1 VTPRLPAGLLYD
13 RLMKKSWT
21 RREIVGGVGTATLAL
36 PFIQTARAAT
46 DSREAWQRAADIA
59 RNVKPPT
66 FPDRVFDIRNSGA
79 VPDGKTLATTAIA
92 KAIGECAGAG
102 GGRVLV
108 PAGEFLTGAVHLLSN
123 VELHI
128 AEGATLRFD
137 TNPASYPIVFTR
149 WEGMELMN
157 YSPLIY
163 ARRQKNIAIT
173 GKGTLDGQGSEHHW
187 WSWKGKWGG
196 TTPYGW
202 KEGMPNQLPARKALF
217 HMAEDAVPV
226 EKRVFGDGH
235 YLRPPFI
242 QPYECENVLIADVRV
257 RNSPFWNI
265 HPVLCR
271 NITLR
276 GVDVFGHGPNN
287 DGVDPES
294 VDHMLIEDCSFDTG
308 DDCIAVN
315 SGRNADGRR
324 LNVPSQNILVRN
336 CRMKEGHGGV
346 VVGSQISGGARWVF
360 AENCQMVSPDLW
372 YAIRFKNNALRGGL
386 LENFY
391 YRDIDVGQVGRAA
404 ITCDFN
410 YEEGANGAFTPQ
422 LRNVV
427 VERLRVKNAVR
438 VLDSQGLPKAPV
450 NDITLRDCTFD
461 GVTQPS
467 IIKHT
472 RTVNLDKVRVNQKLV
487 QQL

>member
-1 VTPRLPAGLLYD
+1 MTSRRFFLQGAGAL
-13 RLMKKSWT
+13 
-21 RREIVGGVGTATLAL
+21 ATLPLMRA
-36 PFIQTARAAT
+36 ARAGV
-46 DSREAWQRAADIA
+46 DSREAWERAADIA
-59 RNVKPPT
+59 RNVKPPV
-66 FPDRVFDIRNSGA
+66 FPQRLFDITKYGA
-79 VPDGKTLATTAIA
+79 VPDGATLATTSIA
-92 KAIGECAGAG
+92 RAIGACAKAG

-108 PAGEFLTGAVHLLSN
+108 PAGTFLTGAVHLSSN
-123 VELHI
+123 VELHV
-128 AEGATLRFD
+128 ADGATLRFD
-137 TNPASYPIVFTR
+137 TNPASYPLVFTR

-173 GKGTLDGQGSEHHW
+173 GKGTLDGQGGEKNW
-187 WSWKGKWGG
+187 WSWKGRWGG
-196 TTPYGW
+196 TAGTGW
-202 KEGMPNQLPARKALF
+202 KAGMPDQLPARAKLF
-217 HMAEDAVPV
+217 QMAEDGMPV
-226 EKRVFGDGH
+226 EKRVFGDGG

-242 QPYECENVLIADVRV
+242 QPYECEDVLIADVRV
-257 RNSPFWNI
+257 RNSPFWNV

-271 NITLR
+271 NVTLR
-276 GVDVFGHGPNN
+276 GVDIHGHGPNN
-287 DGVDPES
+287 DGTDPES
-294 VDHMLIEDCSFDTG
+294 VDHMLIEDCTFDTG

-324 LNVPSQNILVRN
+324 INVPSQNILVRN

-360 AENCQMVSPDLW
+360 AENCRMDSPDLW

-391 YRDIDVGQVGRAA
+391 YRDLEVGQVGRAA

-410 YEEGANGAFTPQ
+410 YEEGANGPFTPQ

-427 VERLRVKNAVR
+427 VERLRVKKAVR

-450 NDITLRDCTFD
+450 GDITLQDCSFE

-467 IIKHT
+467 IVKYT
-472 RTVNLDKVRVNQKLV
+472 REVKLDGVRVNHQVVNSL
-487 QQL
+487 QTA

>member
-1 VTPRLPAGLLYD
+1 MLTSINRRTFVVGAGAAALAASSKLPAAMSSG
-13 RLMKKSWT
+13 
-21 RREIVGGVGTATLAL
+21 
-36 PFIQTARAAT
+36 
-46 DSREAWQRAADIA
+46 EAWERAADIA
-59 RNVKPPT
+59 RNVRPPT
-66 FPDRVFDIRNSGA
+66 FADRVFDIKKFGA
-79 VPDGKTLATTAIA
+79 VADGTTLNTTMIA
-92 KAIGECAGAG
+92 KAIDACASSG

-108 PAGEFLTGAVHLLSN
+108 PAGKFLTGAIHLKSN
-123 VELHI
+123 VELHV
-128 AEGATLRFD
+128 AEGATLCFD

-163 ARRQKNIAIT
+163 AFEQKNIAVT
-173 GKGTLDGQGSEHHW
+173 GKGTLEGQGSSKHW
-187 WSWKGKWGG
+187 WPWKGRWGG
-196 TTPYGW
+196 TIDHGW
-202 KEGMPNQLPARKALF
+202 TDGMPTQLKARTELF
-217 HMAEDAVPV
+217 NMAEANVPV
-226 EKRVFGDGH
+226 AKRVFGDGS

-242 QPYECENVLIADVRV
+242 QPYRCENVLIEGVRL

-271 NITLR
+271 NVTIR

-287 DGVDPES
+287 DGIDPES
-294 VDHMLIEDCSFDTG
+294 VDHMLIEDCSFDNG

-324 LNVPSQNILVRN
+324 LNVPSQNILIRN
-336 CRMKEGHGGV
+336 CRMKAGHGGV

-360 AENCQMVSPDLW
+360 TEHCHMDSPDLW

-391 YRDIDVGQVGRAA
+391 YRDLDVGQVGRAA

-410 YEEGANGAFTPQ
+410 YEEGPNGAFIPQ

-427 VERLRVKNAVR
+427 VERMRVAKAGR
-438 VLDSQGLPKAPV
+438 VLDSQGLPQAPV
-450 NDITLRDCTFD
+450 NDITLRDCEFNQ
-461 GVTQPS
+461 VTMPS
-467 IIKHT
+467 IAKHT
-472 RTVNLDKVRVNQKLV
+472 RSVHLDNVRVNGALV
-487 QQL
+487 TTLV

>member
-1 VTPRLPAGLLYD
+1 MRSNRRVFLY
-13 RLMKKSWT
+13 
-21 RREIVGGVGTATLAL
+21 GVGAAVTLPATLAR
-36 PFIQTARAAT
+36 TAQLSSA
-46 DSREAWQRAADIA
+46 DAWQKASDIA
-59 RNVKPPT
+59 RNVRAPT
-66 FPDRVFDIRNSGA
+66 FADRLFDITKFGA
-79 VPDGKTLATTAIA
+79 RPDAATLSTKSIAAAIDA
-92 KAIGECAGAG
+92 CFRAG

-108 PAGEFLTGAVHLLSN
+108 PAGRFLTGAIHLKSD
-123 VELHI
+123 VELHVS
-128 AEGATLRFD
+128 EGATLLFD
-137 TNPASYPIVFTR
+137 TNPASYPMVFTR

-163 ARRQKNIAIT
+163 ARKQKNIAIT
-173 GKGTLDGQGSEHHW
+173 GKGTLDGQGSDKHW
-187 WSWKGKWGG
+187 WAWKGRWGG
-196 TTPYGW
+196 TVPYGW
-202 KEGMPNQLPARKALF
+202 KEGMPDQRAARARLF
-217 HMAEDAVPV
+217 QMAEDNVPV
-226 EKRVFGDGH
+226 EQRVFGDGSL
-235 YLRPPFI
+235 LRPPFI
-242 QPYECENVLIADVRV
+242 QPYDCENVLIEGVRV

-271 NITLR
+271 NVTLR
-276 GVDVFGHGPNN
+276 GVDVYGHGPNN

-294 VDHMLIEDCSFDTG
+294 VDHMLIEDCSFNTG

-324 LNVPSQNILVRN
+324 LATPSQNIVIRN
-336 CRMKEGHGGV
+336 CRMQEGHGGV

-360 AENCQMVSPDLW
+360 AETCHMDSPNLW

-422 LRNVV
+422 LRNIV
-427 VERLRVKNAVR
+427 VERLRVKHAVR

-450 NDITLRDCTFD
+450 NDITLRDCEFS

-467 IIKHT
+467 IVKHT
-472 RTVNLDKVRVNQKLV
+472 RAVHLERVRVNDKLV
-487 QQL
+487 QEL

>member
-1 VTPRLPAGLLYD
+1 MD
-13 RLMKKSWT
+13 RRQFVAAAS
-21 RREIVGGVGTATLAL
+21 AAL
-36 PFIQTARAAT
+36 SVAAT
-46 DSREAWQRAADIA
+46 NSSRASIPSDEAWARAADIA
-59 RNVKPPT
+59 SKVQAPT
-66 FPDRVFDIRNSGA
+66 FANRVFDITTFGA
-79 VPDGKTLATTAIA
+79 KADGTTLNTQAIA
-92 KAIGECAGAG
+92 KAIAECAKAG

-108 PAGEFLTGAVHLLSN
+108 PAGTFLTGAIHLKSN
-123 VELHI
+123 VELHVS
-128 AEGATLRFD
+128 EGATLKFD
-137 TNPASYPIVFTR
+137 TNPSSYPIVFTR

-163 ARRQKNIAIT
+163 AYQEKNIGIT
-173 GKGTLDGQGSEHHW
+173 GKGTLDGQGSAEHW
-187 WSWKGKWGG
+187 WAWKGPWGG
-196 TTPYGW
+196 TQSHGW
-202 KEGMPNQLPARKALF
+202 KQGMPDQRPARQKLF
-217 HMAEDAVPV
+217 DMTEAGVPV
-226 EKRVFGDGH
+226 KDRVFGEGSM
-235 YLRPPFI
+235 LRPPFI
-242 QPYECENVLIADVRV
+242 QPYLCENVLIADVHV

-265 HPVLCR
+265 HPVLCK

-276 GVDVFGHGPNN
+276 GVDIYGHGPNN
-287 DGVDPES
+287 DGCDPES

-324 LNVPSQNILVRN
+324 LATPSQNILVRH

-360 AENCQMVSPDLW
+360 AENCRMDSPNLW

-391 YRDIDVGQVGRAA
+391 YRDLDVGQVGKAA

-410 YEEGANGAFTPQ
+410 YEEGAKGPFIPQ
-422 LRNVV
+422 LKNVV

-438 VLDSQGLPKAPV
+438 VLDSQGLPQAPV
-450 NDITLRDCTFD
+450 NDITLRDCEFG

-472 RTVNLDKVRVNQKLV
+472 REVKLEKVRVNDKLV
-487 QQL
+487 QEL

>member
-1 VTPRLPAGLLYD
+1 VTNRRGFIRGAG
-13 RLMKKSWT
+13 
-21 RREIVGGVGTATLAL
+21 AAALAL
-36 PFIQTARAAT
+36 PFIPVTHAAA
-46 DSREAWQRAADIA
+46 DSREAWQRAADIV

-79 VPDGKTLATTAIA
+79 VADGRTLATTAIA

-123 VELHI
+123 VELHV

-196 TTPYGW
+196 TTAYGW

-217 HMAEDAVPV
+217 HMAEDGVPV

-360 AENCQMVSPDLW
+360 AENCHMDSPDLW

-467 IIKHT
+467 IIKYT

-487 QQL
+487 REL

>member
-1 VTPRLPAGLLYD
+1 MKLRTDRRTFLHGAASAASLLAMRSAAANEIPAD
-13 RLMKKSWT
+13 
-21 RREIVGGVGTATLAL
+21 
-36 PFIQTARAAT
+36 
-46 DSREAWQRAADIA
+46 AWQRAADIA
-59 RNVKPPT
+59 RNVRAPT
-66 FPDRVFDIRNSGA
+66 FPDRLFDITKYGA
-79 VPDGKTLATTAIA
+79 KPDATTLQHECHRRRHRSLRESRRRPRARAGGQVPDGRHSS
-92 KAIGECAGAG
+92 E
-102 GGRVLV
+102 
-108 PAGEFLTGAVHLLSN
+108 SN
-123 VELHI
+123 VELHVS
-128 AEGATLRFD
+128 EGATLLFD

-149 WEGMELMN
+149 WEGMECMN

-163 ARRQKNIAIT
+163 ARKQKNIGIT
-173 GKGTLDGQGSEHHW
+173 GKGTLDGQGSEQHW
-187 WSWKGKWGG
+187 WPWKGRWGG
-196 TTPYGW
+196 TVPYGW
-202 KEGMPNQLPARKALF
+202 KEGMPGQLPARDKLF

-226 EKRVFGDGH
+226 EQRVFGDGSR
-235 YLRPPFI
+235 LRPPFI
-242 QPYECENVLIADVRV
+242 QPYDCENVLIEDVRL

-265 HPVLCR
+265 HPVLCK
-271 NITLR
+271 NVTMR
-276 GVDVFGHGPNN
+276 GVDVYGHGPNN

-324 LNVPSQNILVRN
+324 LATPSQNILVRN

-346 VVGSQISGGARWVF
+346 VVGSMISGGVRWLF
-360 AENCQMVSPDLW
+360 AENCHMDSPNLW

-427 VERLRVKNAVR
+427 VERLRVKNAIR

-450 NDITLRDCTFD
+450 NDLTLRDCSFS

-472 RTVNLDKVRVNQKLV
+472 RSVKLEKVRVNDKLV
-487 QQL
+487 TEL

>member
-1 VTPRLPAGLLYD
+1 MNGWDRRQFVAGASAALSLAASRL
-13 RLMKKSWT
+13 S
-21 RREIVGGVGTATLAL
+21 
-36 PFIQTARAAT
+36 RASISS
-46 DSREAWQRAADIA
+46 DEAWARAADIA
-59 RNVKPPT
+59 NKVKAPT
-66 FPDRVFDIRNSGA
+66 FANRVFDITTFGA
-79 VPDGKTLATTAIA
+79 KADGSTLDTAAIA
-92 KAIGECAGAG
+92 RAIAACAKAG

-108 PAGEFLTGAVHLLSN
+108 PPGTFLTGAIHLKSN
-123 VELHI
+123 VELHV
-128 AEGATLRFD
+128 AEGATLKFD
-137 TNPASYPIVFTR
+137 TSPYSYPLVFTR

-163 ARRQKNIAIT
+163 ACQEKNIGIT
-173 GKGTLDGQGSEHHW
+173 GKGTLDGQGSEQAW
-187 WSWKGKWGG
+187 WPWKGPWRG
-196 TTPYGW
+196 TTAYGW
-202 KEGMPNQLPARKALF
+202 KDGMQDQRQARKKLF
-217 HMAEDAVPV
+217 AMAEAAVPV
-226 EKRVFGDGH
+226 KDRVFGEGSM
-235 YLRPPFI
+235 LRPPFI
-242 QPYECENVLIADVRV
+242 QPYLCENVLIADVRV

-276 GVDVFGHGPNN
+276 GVDIFGHGPNN

-324 LNVPSQNILVRN
+324 LATPSQNILIRN

-360 AENCQMVSPDLW
+360 AENCRMDSPDLW

-391 YRDIDVGQVGRAA
+391 YRDLDVGRVGRAA
-404 ITCDFN
+404 ITADFN
-410 YEEGANGAFTPQ
+410 YEEGANGPFIPQ
-422 LRNVV
+422 LKNVV
-427 VERLRVKNAVR
+427 VERLRVKHAVR
-438 VLDSQGLPKAPV
+438 VLDSQGLPQAPV
-450 NDITLRDCTFD
+450 NDITIRDCEFN

-467 IIKHT
+467 IVRHT
-472 RTVNLDKVRVNQKLV
+472 RAVKLEKVRVNDQLV
-487 QQL
+487 TEI

>member
-1 VTPRLPAGLLYD
+1 MRLPTDRRQFLY
-13 RLMKKSWT
+13 
-21 RREIVGGVGTATLAL
+21 G
-36 PFIQTARAAT
+36 AAT
-46 DSREAWQRAADIA
+46 AASLLAVRAGANPNSAEAWARAADIA
-59 RNVKPPT
+59 RNVRAPT
-66 FPDRVFDIRNSGA
+66 FPDRLFDITKYGA
-79 VPDGKTLATTAIA
+79 RPDATTLNTKAIA
-92 KAIGECAGAG
+92 DAIDACAKAG

-108 PAGEFLTGAVHLLSN
+108 PAGRFLTGAIHLLSN
-123 VELHI
+123 VELHVSQ
-128 AEGATLRFD
+128 GATLLFD

-149 WEGMELMN
+149 WEGMECMN

-163 ARRQKNIAIT
+163 ARKQKNIGIT
-173 GKGTLDGQGSEHHW
+173 GRGTLDGQGSEQNW
-187 WSWKGKWGG
+187 WPWKGRWGG
-196 TTPYGW
+196 TVAYGW
-202 KEGMPNQLPARKALF
+202 KEGMPDQLPARRKLF
-217 HMAEDAVPV
+217 EMAEAGVPV
-226 EKRVFGDGH
+226 EQRVFGDGSR
-235 YLRPPFI
+235 LRPPFI
-242 QPYECENVLIADVRV
+242 QPYDCENVLIEGIRV

-271 NITLR
+271 NVTLR
-276 GVDVFGHGPNN
+276 GVDVSGHGPNN

-294 VDHMLIEDCSFDTG
+294 VDHMLIEDCSFNTG

-324 LNVPSQNILVRN
+324 LATPSQNILVRN
-336 CRMKEGHGGV
+336 CRMQEGHGGV

-360 AENCQMVSPDLW
+360 AENCHMDSPNLW

-391 YRDIDVGQVGRAA
+391 YRDIDVGQVARAA

-410 YEEGANGAFTPQ
+410 YEEGANGAFTPE

-450 NDITLRDCTFD
+450 NDITLRDCSFD

-467 IIKHT
+467 IVKYT
-472 RTVNLDKVRVNQKLV
+472 RAVNLEKVRVNDALV
-487 QQL
+487 RQL